1 MKHKLALIAG
11 SSPEFRTEL
20 SVLPLYS
27 NTMPGVKGKT
37 PGTRSSR
44 FNHSEKGTFKV
55 KGRIEKDKGKSGQ
68 LNTLKTS
75 RF

>member
-1 MKHKLALIAG
+1 MKHKLALIAR

-20 SVLPLYS
+20 SVLPLYR
-27 NTMPGVKGKT
+27 NTISGVKGET
-37 PGTRSSR
+37 PGTRPR
-44 FNHSEKGTFKV
+44 FNHSKEGTFKV
-55 KGRIEKDKGKSGQ
+55 KGRIGKGKGKSGQ